1 MLVSTR
7 GGGAVPASSAI
18 LRGIAPDGGLYVPKQ
33 FPLVSLEA
41 IAALTPLGYAERATR
56 ILSLLLD
63 DYTQEE
69 IAKAAHAAY
78 GSRFDGPNPAPLTPL
93 NGNTSLLELY
103 HGPTLAFKDMALQI
117 LPHLLSMA
125 AKKNGMH
132 LTDAS
137 SRGGANSKILDHR
150 GISQEMPTGRMCQEG
165 ISPETQGDEICILV
179 ATSGDTGKA
188 ALEGFCDVPGTRC
201 AVFYPKDGVSRAQ
214 YLQMASQGGENTH
227 VIAVDGNFDDAQT
240 GVKHIFS
247 DPDLAVEMQAQG
259 RILTSANSI
268 NYGRLVPQV
277 VYYFSAYADLLACG
291 AIQLGDSVNFV
302 VPTGNFG
309 NILAA
314 VYAKRMGLPVG
325 KLMCASN
332 ANRVLADFIHSGAY
346 DINRSFHKT
355 HSPSMDIL
363 ISSNLER
370 YLFELSGRDAGQI
383 KRWMQQLSEKKRY
396 TISKEQLKTLRGD
409 IYGGWISDAEAQDT
423 ILRLWRESNVVIDP
437 HTAVAAA
444 LLSRYRGEVEDKTQT
459 VLVGTASPYKFGRSV
474 ARALG
479 INEPDEFKACRL
491 LCKMTGMPYP
501 AQISTLENATIRHT
515 ASCRP
520 DTMRAALLEAFA
532 ADT

>member
-7 GGGAVPASSAI
+7 GGGAVHASSAI
-18 LRGIAPDGGLYVPKQ
+18 LQGIAPDGGLYVPEQ
-33 FPLVSLEA
+33 FPVVSLEDIRA
-41 IAALTPLGYAERATR
+41 LAALGYEERAAR

-69 IAKAAHAAY
+69 IAEATRAAY
-78 GSRFDGPNPAPLTPL
+78 GSRFDGPHPAPLTPL
-93 NGNTSLLELY
+93 NGNTCLMELY

-117 LPHLLSMA
+117 LPHLLWMA
-125 AKKNGMH
+125 AKKNGMR
-132 LTDAS
+132 LPGAS
-137 SRGGANSKILDHR
+137 SRAFPGEDGAS
-150 GISQEMPTGRMCQEG
+150 E
-165 ISPETQGDEICILV
+165 SPPEEICILV

-201 AVFYPKDGVSRAQ
+201 VVFYPKGGVSRAQ
-214 YLQMASQGGENTH
+214 YLQMVSQGGANTH

-240 GVKHIFS
+240 GVKRIFS
-247 DPDLAVEMQAQG
+247 DPGFAGEMKAKG
-259 RILTSANSI
+259 RTLTSANSI
-268 NYGRLVPQV
+268 NYGRLAPQV
-277 VYYFSAYADLLACG
+277 VYYFSAYADLLAGG
-291 AIQLGDSVNFV
+291 AIQLGDTVNFV

-325 KLMCASN
+325 RLLCASN

-355 HSPSMDIL
+355 QSPSMDIL

-383 KRWMQQLSEKKRY
+383 KRWMQQLSGKKRY
-396 TISKEQLKTLRGD
+396 TVTKEQMQTLHGD
-409 IYGGWISDAEAQDT
+409 IYGGWVSDAEAQDT
-423 ILRLWRESNVVIDP
+423 IQRIWRESKVLIDP

-444 LLSRYRGEVEDKTQT
+444 LLARYRVEVDDRTHT

-474 ARALG
+474 ARALS
-479 INEPDEFKACRL
+479 INEQDEFKAGRL
-491 LCKMTGMPYP
+491 LCKTTGVPIP
-501 AQISTLENATIRHT
+501 GQIASLENASIRHT

-520 DTMRAALLEAFA
+520 DTMQAALLEAFA